1 MTQRDGN
8 ASRQGSCVD
17 KKGHTG
23 KRGKRATIHD
33 VARHAGVS
41 HMTVS
46 RVVNGDSNVREQT
59 RSAVAASI
67 KALRYSPNPAARNLA
82 KLRR

>member
-1 MTQRDGN
+1 
-8 ASRQGSCVD
+8 VD
-17 KKGHTG
+17 KKKHSE
-23 KRGKRATIHD
+23 KRGKQATKQATIHD

-59 RSAVAASI
+59 RLAVAASI
-67 KALRYSPNPAARNLA
+67 KALRYSPNPAAKNLA
-82 KLRR
+82 KLRRGSPLIRK